1 MTPSLVVFAGGQSLK
16 EHDMAIRQNINE
28 DVLQVLFDL
37 YCRSI
42 KYQREKNAIKVKMT
56 FDEYLSL
63 WSVTRIATITKKLAQ
78 SRKSLDYYLTNSFR
92 PVLSWKSKEARILGG
107 DMTVDRAAIM
117 KAEDSKKLFQ
127 FHTGDKHTA
136 DSRKAIGDSKRGV
149 KQSPEHV
156 KRRTQGQVGKK
167 RGPMTEEA
175 KAKLRVTRAAKN
187 AAAPGLGA

>member
-1 MTPSLVVFAGGQSLK
+1 MTPSLVVFAGGQPLK

-63 WSVTRIATITKKLAQ
+63 WSVTRIATMTKKLAQ

-92 PVLSWKSKEARILGG
+92 PVLSWKSKEARVLGG

-117 KAEDSKKLFQ
+117 KAEDSKRLFQ
-127 FHTGDKHTA
+127 FHAGDRHTVN
-136 DSRKAIGDSKRGV
+136 SRKAIGDSKRGV
-149 KQSPEHV
+149 QQSPEHV

-175 KAKLRVTRAAKN
+175 KAKLRVTRAAKK
-187 AAAPGLGA
+187 AAVSGTSA